1 MAVFFRALVMLFTLV
16 GLPAAW
22 IYYGP
27 LPAGPQK
34 VVDRFVEVAK
44 DALGWKSDHTAHAI
58 QGADKT
64 PPRYEQVLPTPED
77 NQAVSR
83 ASYQGTTTPQA
94 QLAPVKLV
102 SATEEVATPMKLT
115 PDSSDPNLSAQIEP
129 HLNVLRQMGAANYSL
144 EEWGNGYRFKCA
156 VSLAGNVDFTRHFE
170 AVDADP
176 LATVRQVVGEV
187 TAWQNARHDGGATT
201 TMWR

>member
-1 MAVFFRALVMLFTLV
+1 MAVIFRALVMLITLV

-44 DALGWKSDHTAHAI
+44 DALGWKSNQTVGSMHEF
-58 QGADKT
+58 DKA
-64 PPRYEQVLPTPED
+64 PPRYEEILPTPED
-77 NQAVSR
+77 NRSVSR
-83 ASYQGTTTPQA
+83 TIYQGQQTP
-94 QLAPVKLV
+94 VSLV
-102 SATEEVATPMKLT
+102 SAAEELPSTLPANQDLKQ
-115 PDSSDPNLSAQIEP
+115 QIEP
-129 HLNVLRQMGAANYSL
+129 HLNVLRKMGAANYTL
-144 EEWGNGYRFKCA
+144 EEWGDGYRFNCE
-156 VSLAGNVDFTRHFE
+156 VSLGNNIDFTRHFE
-170 AVDADP
+170 AIDADP

-187 TAWQNARHDGGATT
+187 TAWQNARHDGGTTT